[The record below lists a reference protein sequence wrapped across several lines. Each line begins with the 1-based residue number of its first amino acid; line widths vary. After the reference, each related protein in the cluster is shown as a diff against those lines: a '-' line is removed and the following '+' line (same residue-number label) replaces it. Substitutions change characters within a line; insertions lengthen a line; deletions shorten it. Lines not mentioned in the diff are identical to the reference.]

1 MFFPSSC
8 NWYGVTVA
16 IALVNLL
23 QLVES
28 VGSVY
33 LLFCY
38 FAIENAPTLVA
49 TMLTLVA
56 ICSR

>member
-1 MFFPSSC
+1 LRESLYLFRKMFFPSSC

-16 IALVNLL
+16 IALVKLL

-28 VGSVY
+28 AGSMH

-38 FAIENAPTLVA
+38 NAP
-49 TMLTLVA
+49 
-56 ICSR
+56 R